1 MLLRFRQTT
10 IGALAALLF
19 VFFAMPVSAQVTT
32 ASLAGLITEDNVEP
46 IIGASIVA
54 VHEPSGTRYSAI
66 SNVDGRYSIQ
76 GMRVGGP
83 YTVRVSYVGMQ
94 PVVFNDIILQLGE
107 IEELNVYLTPG
118 STELGEIVVKGRAS
132 KFSAEKTGAT
142 TNISQ
147 AQILST

>member
-10 IGALAALLF
+10 IGALVALLF

-94 PVVFNDIILQLGE
+94 PVVFSDIILQLGE
-107 IEELNVYLTPG
+107 IEELNVYLTP
-118 STELGEIVVKGRAS
+118 
-132 KFSAEKTGAT
+132 
-142 TNISQ
+142 
-147 AQILST
+147 